1 MADRVVDTDSQ
12 NVPEIPE
19 MLERVLLFA
28 LDEGKQRMLAGEDVV
43 PFTSLVVKDNVFIET
58 HPGNDPEEC
67 FNYARHTVQGA
78 RGADAYAFC
87 YDGYV
92 ETDAGT
98 KDALIAEGGIPGTAE
113 GFAVSYLYEPKEGA
127 APVFESE
134 PAYVG
139 SAPNFMALLKE
150 STEYSDADIDSKY
163 LDVDEEEIEE

>member
-12 NVPEIPE
+12 DVPEIPE

-28 LDEGKQRMLAGEDVV
+28 LDEGKQKMLAGEDVV

-58 HPGNDPEEC
+58 HPGNNPEEC

-98 KDALIAEGGIPGTAE
+98 KDALIAEGGIPGADE

-139 SAPNFMALLKE
+139 TAPNFMVALKE
-150 STEYSDADIDSKY
+150 ASEYSDADIDSKY
-163 LDVDEEEIEE
+163 LDVDEDEIEE

>member
-1 MADRVVDTDSQ
+1 MTDRVVDTDSQ
-12 NVPEIPE
+12 TVPEIPE
-19 MLERVLLFA
+19 ILEKVLLFA
-28 LDEGKQRMLAGEDVV
+28 LEEGKQKMIAGEDVI

-92 ETDAGT
+92 DTDAGT
-98 KDALIAEGGIPGTAE
+98 KDALIAEGGIPGTDE
-113 GFAVSYLYEPKEGA
+113 GYAVSFLYEPKEGA

-139 SAPNFMALLKE
+139 AAPNFMALLKE
-150 STEYSDADIDSKY
+150 STEYADADIDAKY
-163 LDVDEEEIEE
+163 LDVDEDEVEE

>member
-1 MADRVVDTDSQ
+1 MADRVVDTESQ
-12 NVPEIPE
+12 GVPEIPE

-58 HPGNDPEEC
+58 HPGNNPEEC

-98 KDALIAEGGIPGTAE
+98 KDALIAEGGIPGVAE
-113 GFAVSYLYEPKEGA
+113 GYAVSFLYEPKDGA
-127 APVFESE
+127 VPVFESE

-150 STEYSDADIDSKY
+150 ASEYADADIDAKY
-163 LDVDEEEIEE
+163 LDVDEEDIEE